1 MSSPLTE
8 YFEALERLKA
18 NKPVRVGKGI
28 RITNDS
34 VALEAGRGKG
44 SIKKSRTVFAD
55 LIQAIDEAAAAQTQW
70 ATTDKVKLD
79 KAKETTAKYRE
90 QLDAA
95 LAREV
100 SLLYEVYTLK
110 KQIAALTGS
119 SVIPIRKTIP
129 PASKNGHDA

>member
-1 MSSPLTE
+1 MSSSLSE
-8 YFEALERLKA
+8 YIAALERLKA
-18 NKPVRVGKGI
+18 NKPVRIAKGI

-44 SIKKSRTVFAD
+44 SIKKSRAIFAD
-55 LIQAIDEAAAAQTQW
+55 LIQAIDEASAAQPQS

-79 KAKETTAKYRE
+79 KARLTTAQYRE

-100 SLLYEVYTLK
+100 SLLHEVYALK
-110 KQIAALTGS
+110 KQLAALTGS
-119 SVIPIRKTIP
+119 SVIPIRKAISRSTNDGQ
-129 PASKNGHDA
+129 AG